1 MAVPQPKGN
10 EGQGAGLI
18 FQGRTEAQVLA
29 ATVRC
34 PVTPAVDAAAPFL
47 SLADLLGLLS
57 RREHPPGGSSIVQA
71 GRQTSLQ
78 VLTWGGQPPSLLSAP
93 ATPLLLSR
101 EEG

>member
-34 PVTPAVDAAAPFL
+34 PVTPAVDAAAPL
-47 SLADLLGLLS
+47 PLLG
-57 RREHPPGGSSIVQA
+57 RFAWPTE
-71 GRQTSLQ
+71 QT
-78 VLTWGGQPPSLLSAP
+78 
-93 ATPLLLSR
+93 
-101 EEG
+101 